1 MGAQVAQRQPNGGT
15 KLNPYVQF
23 GICVGGIYVS
33 FLVWAICQERLST
46 TPYASNSLLHPTHD
60 KFCSITF
67 INTIQSFFSILS
79 SLFFLLLS
87 RPSSS
92 SSFRL
97 TFGLPSSSTPRGPQ
111 STRSLLRLYALIALL
126 ATLAAPFGFLSL
138 SHISFPTLL
147 LGKSC
152 KLVPVLL
159 MNILLY
165 RRKFPLHKYLLV
177 GLVTIGIWLFMI
189 NKPTTTSSNGKGGG
203 GRESSS
209 LLGLALLGI
218 NLIMDGIVNSTQDQL
233 FKQFPFVSGPQMMFF
248 MNSFSLLF
256 NLVSLFLPFSFYPSS
271 FLPTHASSKNYSYS
285 NELSHSLSFLQT
297 HPSILKDILLF
308 GLTGSIG
315 QLFIF
320 LTLST
325 YGSLTLVTITVTRKM
340 CTMLLSVLVFKHELT
355 RGQWAG
361 VGLVFGAVVV
371 EALVGIRE
379 KKGKAKKVPGGEA
392 SEKNGAVLDNGK
404 KEL

>member
-1 MGAQVAQRQPNGGT
+1 MGAQVGAKSSKGV

-46 TPYASNSLLHPTHD
+46 TPYPSNSTLHPTHD
-60 KFCSITF
+60 KFRSVTF

-79 SLFFLLLS
+79 SLFFLLLT

-92 SSFRL
+92 SSFRT
-97 TFGLPSSSTPRGPQ
+97 TFGLPSSSAPRGR
-111 STRSLLRLYALIALL
+111 STSSLLRMYALIALI
-126 ATLAAPFGFLSL
+126 ATSAAPFGFLSL

-152 KLVPVLL
+152 KLVPVML
-159 MNILLY
+159 MNIILY

-177 GLVTIGIWLFMI
+177 GLVTIGIWLFMLY
-189 NKPTTTSSNGKGGG
+189 KPSSGTKSG

-218 NLIMDGIVNSTQDQL
+218 NLVMDGIVNSSQDQL
-233 FKQFPFVSGPQMMFF
+233 FKTFSHSPKVSGPQMMFF
-248 MNSFSLLF
+248 MNLFSFLFNSLSLL
-256 NLVSLFLPFSFYPSS
+256 LPFAFYPS
-271 FLPTHASSKNYSYS
+271 FLLPSHHSTYF
-285 NELSHSLSFLQT
+285 NELSHSLSFLQS
-297 HPSILKDILLF
+297 HPQILNDILLF

-320 LTLST
+320 LTLSL

-340 CTMLLSVLVFKHELT
+340 CTMLLSVLVFEHELSK
-355 RGQWAG
+355 GQWIG
-361 VGLVFGAVVV
+361 VGCVFTAVAM
-371 EALVGIRE
+371 EALVGITE
-379 KKGKAKKVPGGEA
+379 KKVNGKEVITE
-392 SEKNGAVLDNGK
+392 NGNGK
-404 KEL
+404 KKEL